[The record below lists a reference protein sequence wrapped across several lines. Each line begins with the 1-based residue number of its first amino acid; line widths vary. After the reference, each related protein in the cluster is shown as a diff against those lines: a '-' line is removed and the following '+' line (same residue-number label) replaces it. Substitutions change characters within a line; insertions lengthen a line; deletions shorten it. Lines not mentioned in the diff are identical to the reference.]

1 MTTRLSI
8 LFNGSPEE
16 GSQTFREVV
25 GTGYKSI
32 PFSHLA
38 RWRRA
43 SREGEIWSLDVDTL
57 PLDRPRLVYI
67 LPVESAGREDVEAAV
82 KDITVSNSIPL
93 YPHGEND
100 LEASTRRKLRKDCVE
115 ICDRMLVLNV
125 EKSIDKETQ
134 EIIDFASEIGRH
146 TVYLN
151 Y

>member
-16 GSQTFREVV
+16 GAQTLREVV
-25 GTGYKSI
+25 GAGYKSI

-43 SREGEIWSLDVDTL
+43 SREGNIWALDVDTL

-67 LPVESAGREDVEAAV
+67 LPTESTGRDDVEAAT
-82 KDITVSNSIPL
+82 KDITATNSVPL
-93 YPHGEND
+93 YLHGEND
-100 LEASTRRKLRKDCVE
+100 LEAGVRRKLRKDCVE
-115 ICDRMLVLNV
+115 ICDRMLVLNI
-125 EKSIDKETQ
+125 EDSIDKETQ
-134 EIIDFASEIGRH
+134 EIIDFASEIGRR
-146 TVYLN
+146 TVYLK